1 MFGKL
6 KRLLKTKAIEWLDDK
21 GEPIQRPN
29 IVGGWNM
36 GNILDCYHTGS
47 YDNNFPNIT
56 RIAESFAEVAP
67 FAVDANGEKLK
78 QQPRLIG
85 VLNNPN
91 EDMAG
96 SEFWETLAVMLLVH
110 PVVYLLCWRRE
121 GRNVVP
127 GGRITADNIAG
138 FTFMEGVGVS
148 TINGSTTYYYNGQTY
163 DKYEVI
169 ALSLNVNPYDLSSG
183 YSPSMAA
190 KKWANVDDYVADYQ
204 AGYFRNGAV
213 PAGQF
218 VVTARD
224 GKEFNDMVDALQ
236 AHHRGASNANNPVYV
251 HRPISA
257 IDDKPLGAQVE
268 WVPFAQSTEKGTLQ
282 SIFDQ
287 ANKKIDMDFG
297 VPQEVKGY
305 LQNSNYASAE
315 VADYIFSRRVV
326 YPKLRKVFSK
336 FMHEF
341 DRIVGGAGFAL
352 SFDYEIPVLTEVRKA
367 QAETL
372 QIMLGAGFTVESAV
386 DALQLPSSFKE
397 LEKAEAPAEN
407 GTDNNQ
413 ADTPIEDELASTD
426 QPAQKAIK
434 AKALDTGE
442 TIESDNQVTDKRLT
456 NALRGLNEG
465 VINIAADL
473 ARNGDSTGLEQL
485 IRSAV
490 QEQGLVDYAAKLIV
504 SVLIAIMLERGEQAA
519 QEFATELGLTN
530 LNMEISPEKI
540 EELTTRIT
548 ELLQQ
553 FVDQTIAEIMS
564 VVERIS
570 TIEGYD
576 DDALVRDILEL
587 KIADEYRYDRWAV
600 SERYEAEQNAVLIA
614 AIIASE
620 QAGLVAYKTWR
631 IDPTS
636 NDLCVDCLRM
646 DGETVRAD
654 QPFSNGDMIPHYH
667 PWCRCKAEFTWRR
680 AEKSIK
686 IACPSCGR
694 YMMESTGG
702 NMKNVICA
710 NSKCKKHFDIEV
722 KCGKVK
728 ATERRTK

>member
-21 GEPIQRPN
+21 GEPIQRPG

-56 RIAESFAEVAP
+56 RIAENFAEVAP
-67 FAVDANGEKLK
+67 FAVDDSGEKLK
-78 QQPRLIG
+78 QQPRLIE

-96 SEFWETLAVMLLVH
+96 PEFWETLAVMLLVH

-121 GRNVVP
+121 GRSVVP

-163 DKYEVI
+163 GKYEVI

-224 GKEFNDMVDALQ
+224 KEEFNDMVDALQ

-268 WVPFAQSTEKGTLQ
+268 WVPFAQSTDKGPLQ

-341 DRIVGGAGFAL
+341 DRIVGGAGFGL

-367 QAETL
+367 QAEAL
-372 QIMLGAGFTVESAV
+372 QIMLSAGFTVESAV

-397 LEKAEAPAEN
+397 LEKAEAPADDS
-407 GTDNNQ
+407 TDNNQ
-413 ADTPIEDELASTD
+413 ADAPIEDEPVSTG
-426 QPAQKAIK
+426 QPAQKAVK
-434 AKALDTGE
+434 TKALDAGE
-442 TIESDNQVTDKRLT
+442 TIESDNQVADKRLT

-465 VINIAADL
+465 VINVASDL
-473 ARNGDSTGLEQL
+473 ARDGNLTGLEQL
-485 IRSAV
+485 IRNEV
-490 QEQGLVDYAAKLIV
+490 QEQGLVDYAAKIIV
-504 SVLIAIMLERGEQAA
+504 SVLIAIMLERGEEAA
-519 QEFATELGLTN
+519 QEFATEPGLTD
-530 LNMEISPEKI
+530 LNMGISPEKI
-540 EELTTRIT
+540 EELTARIT

-553 FVDQTIAEIMS
+553 FVDQTIAEVVS

-570 TIEGYD
+570 AVEGYD
-576 DDALVRDILEL
+576 DDALSRGILEL
-587 KIADEYRYDRWAV
+587 KIADEYRYDRWAA
-600 SERYEAEQNAVLIA
+600 SEQHRADEEAVLIA
-614 AIIASE
+614 AMLAGGD
-620 QAGLVAYKTWR
+620 AGLETWKTWR
-631 IDPTS
+631 LNPASPDQCID
-636 NDLCVDCLRM
+636 CFRM
-646 DGETVRAD
+646 DGETVLAGE
-654 QPFSNGDMIPHYH
+654 PFSNGQLVPHYH
-667 PWCRCKAEFTWRR
+667 PWCYCTVEYSFR
-680 AEKSIK
+680 APEKSVK
-686 IACPSCGR
+686 ITCPSCGR

-702 NMKNVICA
+702 SMKNVICA
-710 NSKCKKHFDIEV
+710 NSKCKKHYDIDVV
-722 KCGKVK
+722 KGK
-728 ATERRTK
+728 ATFTERKIA

>member
-1 MFGKL
+1 
-6 KRLLKTKAIEWLDDK
+6 
-21 GEPIQRPN
+21 
-29 IVGGWNM
+29 M

-67 FAVDANGEKLK
+67 FAVDDSGEKLK
-78 QQPRLIG
+78 QQPRLIE

-96 SEFWETLAVMLLVH
+96 PEFWETLAVMLLVH
-110 PVVYLLCWRRE
+110 PVVYLLCWHRE
-121 GRNVVP
+121 GRSVVP

-163 DKYEVI
+163 GKYEVI

-224 GKEFNDMVDALQ
+224 EKEFNDMVDALQ

-251 HRPISA
+251 HRPVSA

-268 WVPFAQSTEKGTLQ
+268 WVPFAQSTDKGTLQ

-341 DRIVGGAGFAL
+341 DHIVGGAGFGL

-372 QIMLGAGFTVESAV
+372 QIMLSAGFTIESAV

-397 LEKAEAPAEN
+397 LEKAEAPAEDS
-407 GTDNNQ
+407 TDNNQ
-413 ADTPIEDELASTD
+413 ADAPIEDESVLTD
-426 QPAQKAIK
+426 QPVQKAVK
-434 AKALDTGE
+434 AKALDAGE
-442 TIESDNQVTDKRLT
+442 TIESDNRVADKRLT
-456 NALRGLNEG
+456 NALRGMN
-465 VINIAADL
+465 
-473 ARNGDSTGLEQL
+473 
-485 IRSAV
+485 
-490 QEQGLVDYAAKLIV
+490 
-504 SVLIAIMLERGEQAA
+504 
-519 QEFATELGLTN
+519 
-530 LNMEISPEKI
+530 
-540 EELTTRIT
+540 
-548 ELLQQ
+548 
-553 FVDQTIAEIMS
+553 
-564 VVERIS
+564 
-570 TIEGYD
+570 
-576 DDALVRDILEL
+576 
-587 KIADEYRYDRWAV
+587 
-600 SERYEAEQNAVLIA
+600 
-614 AIIASE
+614 
-620 QAGLVAYKTWR
+620 
-631 IDPTS
+631 
-636 NDLCVDCLRM
+636 
-646 DGETVRAD
+646 
-654 QPFSNGDMIPHYH
+654 
-667 PWCRCKAEFTWRR
+667 
-680 AEKSIK
+680 
-686 IACPSCGR
+686 
-694 YMMESTGG
+694 
-702 NMKNVICA
+702 
-710 NSKCKKHFDIEV
+710 
-722 KCGKVK
+722 
-728 ATERRTK
+728 